1 MAPSSPAP
9 HNSCEE
15 QDTPVRK
22 RVRTLQYDSAQSFG
36 SIENVTGVPKQTVQR
51 ICVVTS
57 SRRNTNNP
65 KYEEQRGKAAK
76 MSPKDIRRMEQI
88 LEEDG
93 FCARALTWEQLG
105 YEADLDV
112 CGAKIRR
119 HMGTIDYHKRLACR
133 KGWANEATKK
143 KRLEYA
149 EYCIQR
155 YPEPED

>member
-1 MAPSSPAP
+1 MLRASQSRMFKEFASRPAPSA
-9 HNSCEE
+9 
-15 QDTPVRK
+15 TPI
-22 RVRTLQYDSAQSFG
+22 TL
-36 SIENVTGVPKQTVQR
+36 
-51 ICVVTS
+51 
-57 SRRNTNNP
+57 NTNNP

-76 MSPKDIRRMEQI
+76 ISPKDVRRMEQI

-93 FCARALTWEQLG
+93 FCARALIWEQLG

-112 CGAKIRR
+112 CRATIPR
-119 HMGTIDYHKRLACR
+119 HMGTIDYHKCLACR

-149 EYCIQR
+149 EYWIQP